1 VSYILII
8 NKFLEQMNKSFA
20 TIATLAALAGSTE
33 GKWSRGGCGKVENM
47 DNFDAAQYSGKWY
60 E

>member
-1 VSYILII
+1 
-8 NKFLEQMNKSFA
+8 MNKSIA